1 MSTAMFDGTIESV
14 LTISETLQTQSDAAV
29 TKTSAF
35 QYPLRFLVFG
45 LLAGAYIGVG
55 VVLMVSAAGPLVA
68 AGDGL
73 AKLVSGLVFSAALT
87 IVVFA
92 GAELVTS
99 AMMIL
104 PLGALMR
111 RISIGRAAGT
121 MTFMFVANFFGAFLF
136 AVIVVLSGVLTSN
149 PGAGDMLNA
158 MLLSKAQATPLEL
171 FMRGVLCNVLV
182 CLAIWMGSRV
192 KSDGTKIAL
201 IFIAITTFVTS
212 GFEHVVANMTTY
224 WIGVLTSNANTT
236 AALFAGNMVWVGLGN
251 LIGGAVVVGLAYW
264 FVGGSPKLGVDSLRA
279 AENAT
284 SQIAG
289 KAD

>member
-1 MSTAMFDGTIESV
+1 M
-14 LTISETLQTQSDAAV
+14 LTTVETLQTQSDAAA
-29 TKTSAF
+29 TKISAL
-35 QYPLRFLVFG
+35 QNPLRFLVSG

-111 RISIGRAAGT
+111 RISIGRAVGT

-136 AVIVVLSGVLTSN
+136 SIVVVLAGVLASN
-149 PGAGDMLNA
+149 PGAGDMLNG
-158 MLLSKAQATPLEL
+158 MLLSKAQASPLEL
-171 FMRGVLCNVLV
+171 VMRGVLCNVLV

-201 IFIAITTFVTS
+201 IFIAITAFVTS

-224 WIGVLTSNANTT
+224 WIGVLIGNANAT
-236 AALFAGNMVWVGLGN
+236 ASLFAGNMAWVGLGN
-251 LIGGAVVVGLAYW
+251 LFGGAVVVGLAYW
-264 FVGGSPKLGVDSLRA
+264 FVAGSPKQGLDSLAA
-279 AENAT
+279 AEDAT
-284 SQIAG
+284 TQIAG